1 MRKMI
6 NKSIILFMGLVLLS
20 TLAAC
25 EKFDASGYVKAIL
38 DNSYYNDATG
48 MVEKEMG
55 TVEEAAELYNKGIDA
70 QIDVMFEKVAI
81 SDELTEEYRQFFE
94 ELFSNVKYTVGE
106 AVEVDDKTFEVA
118 VTYEKMNVFTDV
130 MITYE
135 AKITEMVEVWNEN
148 ALAGEEILSDE
159 EMNEQLFAMLK
170 DCMVEE
176 LEEATFDEPAVAT
189 IKVEL
194 VDKVWT
200 PSQEDLIDLE
210 YALIDFESLYHME

>member
-1 MRKMI
+1 MKNMKNKMV
-6 NKSIILFMGLVLLS
+6 ILFAGLLLLS

-25 EKFDASGYVKAIL
+25 AKFDASSYVKAIL

-48 MVEKEMG
+48 IVEQGMG

-176 LEEATFDEPAVAT
+176 LEEVTFDEPAVAT
-189 IKVEL
+189 IRVEL

-210 YALIDFESLYHME
+210 YALIDFESLYQME

>member
-1 MRKMI
+1 MKKMI
-6 NKSIILFMGLVLLS
+6 NKIVALFVGLSLLG

-25 EKFDASGYVKAIL
+25 EKFDASSYVKAIL

-48 MVEKEMG
+48 IVEQGMG
-55 TVEEAAELYNKGIDA
+55 TAEEAAELYNQGINS
-70 QIDVMFEKVAI
+70 QIEVMFDKVFI
-81 SDELTEEYRQFFE
+81 SEELTEEYRQFFE
-94 ELFSNVKYTVGE
+94 DLFSNVKYTVGE
-106 AVEVDDKTFEVA
+106 AVEVDDKTFEVT

-130 MITYE
+130 MIAYE
-135 AKITEMVEVWNEN
+135 AKLTEMVEVWNEN
-148 ALAGEEILSDE
+148 ALAGEEVPSDA

-176 LEEATFDEPAVAT
+176 LQDATFDEPATAT

-210 YALIDFESLYHME
+210 FALFDFESLYHIE